1 MAFSHNA
8 HRRIARYHDRMAI
21 PVTEHVS
28 IPENEV
34 ELTAIRS
41 PGPGGQNVNKVATA
55 VQLRFDIAA
64 SSLPEAWKTRLL
76 ALNDRRIGRDGV
88 LTIKSRTE
96 RSQQRNRELAYER
109 LAELVASIATVPRR
123 RVPTRPT
130 RAAKRR
136 RLDEKKQRGRI
147 KALRKPVDE

>member
-1 MAFSHNA
+1 M
-8 HRRIARYHDRMAI
+8 DI
-21 PVTEHVS
+21 PVNEQVS

-34 ELTAIRS
+34 ELTAVRS
-41 PGPGGQNVNKVATA
+41 RGPGGQNVNKVASA

-88 LTIKSRTE
+88 VTIKSRTE
-96 RSQQRNRELAYER
+96 RSQQRNRELAFER
-109 LAELVASIATVPRR
+109 LAELVASVATVPKR
-123 RVPTRPT
+123 RVPTRPS
-130 RAAKRR
+130 RAVKRR

-147 KALRKPVDE
+147 KALRKPIED